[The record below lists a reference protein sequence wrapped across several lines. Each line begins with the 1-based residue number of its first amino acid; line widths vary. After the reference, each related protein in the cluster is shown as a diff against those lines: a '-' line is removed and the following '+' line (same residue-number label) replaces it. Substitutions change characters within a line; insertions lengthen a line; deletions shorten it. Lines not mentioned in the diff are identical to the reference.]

1 MKFDIGCLLVTEN
14 MDTRR
19 MIGED
24 NIEESF
30 FNTTL
35 SYIRESNNE
44 FRECT
49 KTFYKSLL
57 ESDSEF
63 AINESF
69 GSFFDKVKDII
80 ARFLKFIKSLFDR
93 FITGLNGAFKAQKHL
108 VRHKSDF
115 GKFSE
120 KNEFSMDWFDFT
132 FSTTVPIIE
141 AERAFN
147 SEFED
152 IAKRNVTDKK
162 EMLKAIGEIYSNFVA
177 SIDIFYDKFRA
188 RVIGLEGSVMSS
200 DYNNELFSTYRS
212 GDSDTSQKTIT
223 LSDVLEAYTRFEG
236 YTNHEKTI
244 KATKGQIEK
253 EYEQI
258 KKKVSSMTTRNSDLD
273 YQKFVQV
280 FINPEFNDGQGVALD
295 SDFVAKADLFIK
307 AKTNQVIEMSN
318 IHSLAFAAK
327 LDAIKS
333 CFNQDKTLLYK
344 ALYKIQ
350 GTIPKEEGGK

>member
-1 MKFDIGCLLVTEN
+1 MKFDINCLLVTEN

-19 MIGED
+19 MIEECD
-24 NIEESF
+24 IEESF

-57 ESDSEF
+57 ESNSEF

-69 GSFFDKVKDII
+69 SGFFAKVKEII

-108 VRHKSDF
+108 VKHKSDF
-115 GKFSE
+115 SKFSD
-120 KNEFSMDWFDFT
+120 KNEFDMDWFDFT
-132 FSTTVPIIE
+132 FSTTIPIIK
-141 AERAFN
+141 AEEAFN
-147 SEFED
+147 KEFED
-152 IAKRNVTDKK
+152 IAKKNVTDTT
-162 EMLKAIGEIYSNFVA
+162 EMLKAIGEIYNIFVN
-177 SIDIFYDKFRA
+177 SLDSFYDKFRA
-188 RVIGLEGSVMSS
+188 RVIGTEGSIMSS
-200 DYNNELFSTYRS
+200 QYSNDLFSTYRGGS
-212 GDSDTSQKTIT
+212 SDPSQKTIT
-223 LSDVLEAYTRFEG
+223 LANVLDVYTRFES
-236 YTNHEKTI
+236 YAEHEKAI
-244 KATKGQIEK
+244 KATKNQIEK

-258 KKKVSSMTTRNSDLD
+258 KKKVSSMTTRNNDLD
-273 YQKFVQV
+273 YKKFVQV

-295 SDFVAKADLFIK
+295 NEFVAKADLFIK
-307 AKTNQVIEMSN
+307 AKTNQVMEMSN

-327 LDAIKS
+327 LDAVKS
-333 CFNQDKTLLYK
+333 CFNQDKALLYK